1 MNSPTTRGAGALK
14 ITVIGAT
21 GQIGSQVVDILTA
34 AGHDVT
40 GASRGSGADVV
51 TGAGLDAALSG
62 AAVVV
67 DVTNAPSFEDEAAL
81 HFFAT
86 ESANVVAAARRA
98 GVGHYVVLSIVGA
111 DHLPE
116 SGYMRA
122 KVLQENTIAASGLAY
137 TIVRATQF
145 HEFAEMIV
153 GSLDVDGT
161 IHAPDGRI
169 QPIAA
174 AEVAA
179 EVARAAE
186 AAPIDGI
193 IDIGG
198 PEKMSFA
205 QLART
210 IVADRGENTPVMVDA
225 SATYFGTPVGQDSLV
240 TGHGAVIAD
249 LKFRDW
255 LTARKR

>member
-1 MNSPTTRGAGALK
+1 MSP
-14 ITVIGAT
+14 
-21 GQIGSQVVDILTA
+21 
-34 AGHDVT
+34 
-40 GASRGSGADVV
+40 
-51 TGAGLDAALSG
+51 
-62 AAVVV
+62 
-67 DVTNAPSFEDEAAL
+67 
-81 HFFAT
+81 
-86 ESANVVAAARRA
+86 
-98 GVGHYVVLSIVGA
+98 
-111 DHLPE
+111 
-116 SGYMRA
+116 
-122 KVLQENTIAASGLAY
+122 
-137 TIVRATQF
+137 
-145 HEFAEMIV
+145 FAEMIV
-153 GSLDVDGT
+153 GSLAVDGT

-210 IVADRGENTPVMVDA
+210 LITARGNDTPVVVDA
-225 SATYFGTPVGQDSLV
+225 SATYFGAPVGQDSLV

-249 LKFRDW
+249 TKFRDW
-255 LTARKR
+255 LALEKS